1 MNLAFFKYQ
10 KITTIFLYNTHLI
23 PNHSRYIHFT
33 PISIHQ
39 NPRPQRRPQSK
50 IRGFNFDSRKLV
62 H

>member
-39 NPRPQRRPQSK
+39 NPCPQRRTQSK
-50 IRGFNFDSRKLV
+50 VCSFNPDSW
-62 H
+62 